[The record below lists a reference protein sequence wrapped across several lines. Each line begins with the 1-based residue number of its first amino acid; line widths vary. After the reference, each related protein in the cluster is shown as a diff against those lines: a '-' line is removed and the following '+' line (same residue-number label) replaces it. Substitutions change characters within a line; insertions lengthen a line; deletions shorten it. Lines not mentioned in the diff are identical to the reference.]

1 MFGTRIVAKQ
11 TAVVL
16 AGVEPL
22 QAVTDGRVV
31 NDSAVPQ
38 GVSLPAG
45 LFYTENAPYTSPA
58 MGRNRRLSGQTVRL
72 IVRVIDDG
80 KTFTEIED
88 AAEAQL
94 AALHGKTFDVVYRGD
109 NYQLS
114 FEAIDEFPLPLI
126 TVEGRSYRQL
136 GTIYEVRIS
145 RSAA

>member
-1 MFGTRIVAKQ
+1 MFGTRIVIKQ

-16 AGVEPL
+16 AGVTSL
-22 QAVTDGRVV
+22 QTVTGGRVI

-38 GVSLPAG
+38 GVRLPAG
-45 LFYTENAPYTSPA
+45 LFYTENAPYETPP
-58 MGRNRRLSGQTVRL
+58 MGRNRRLSGQRVRL

-94 AALHGKTFDVVYRGD
+94 AALDGKTFDVVYRGE
-109 NYQLS
+109 NYLLS
-114 FEAIDEFPLPLI
+114 FQAVEEFPLPLI
-126 TVEGRSYRQL
+126 TVEGKSYRQL

-145 RSAA
+145 RA